1 MRLKTFTAQSMSE
14 AIALVRDT
22 LGPDAIIVSDQQED
36 GGIGVRVTA
45 AIDTPIDALGTIPS
59 APDALD
65 KLTDA
70 LSHHGVPAGL
80 AERILAV
87 AARAQM
93 GTADAVASLAE
104 GLEQCFYF
112 APLGLP
118 ASGARPVMLVGP
130 PAAGKT
136 AVAAK
141 LAARAVAA
149 RRHVTLIAAGDGAH
163 ERAAERLSRHARA
176 LDVDLMMA
184 DGPAELSRALTL
196 CEGAVVIDCA
206 GANPY
211 DREAMTALQ
220 QAVDAA
226 GGEPVLVLP
235 AGGDAGECA
244 DMAAEFA
251 AIGVRRMI
259 ATRGDVAR
267 RFGGILSAA
276 EAGGL
281 ALAEIAAAAAL
292 DGGLD
297 ALDALKL
304 ARRLL
309 PHRRETAAEPE
320 DTLMQ
325 MKQAVAS

>member
-65 KLTDA
+65 RLTDA
-70 LSHHGVPAGL
+70 LAHHGVPAGL
-80 AERILAV
+80 AERILAG

-118 ASGARPVMLVGP
+118 AAGARPVMLVGP

-141 LAARAVAA
+141 LAARAAGA
-149 RRHVTLIAAGDGAH
+149 KRHVTLIATDGGAH
-163 ERAAERLSRHARA
+163 EGATAGLSGHARR
-176 LDVDLMMA
+176 LDVELMLA
-184 DGPAELSRALTL
+184 DGPAELRRALTL
-196 CEGAVVIDCA
+196 CEGAVLIDCA
-206 GANPY
+206 GVNPY
-211 DREAMTALQ
+211 DREAMTTLK
-220 QAVDAA
+220 QAIDAA

-235 AGGDAGECA
+235 TGGDAGECA

-251 AIGVRRMI
+251 AIGVRRLI

-267 RFGGILSAA
+267 RFGGILAAA

-281 ALAEIAAAAAL
+281 ALAEIGAAAAIE
-292 DGGLD
+292 GGLD
-297 ALDALKL
+297 ALDALAL

-309 PHRRETAAEPE
+309 PQSRKTAAEPE

-325 MKQAVAS
+325 LKQAVAS